1 MSTPGLCHPPPG
13 TRALLACLLALALLL
28 AGCAQSPSATPS
40 PPGALAYYWS
50 SLRGH
55 WALLQAARP
64 VSDWLADP
72 ATPAALRTRLAL
84 AQQMRDFASAR
95 LHLPDNASYR
105 SYAELPRRAA
115 VWNVVA
121 APPDALT
128 LHQWCFPITGCI
140 GYRGYFNEADAQA
153 EAAHLA
159 AQGLEVAVYGV
170 PAYSTLGYLN
180 WLGGDPLL
188 STFIHGS
195 EGDLVRLLL
204 HELAHQ
210 VLYAE
215 GDTTFNES
223 FATTV
228 ERLGTALWLQEHAS
242 AATRAQD
249 QLQQAQRQ
257 QWRALTQAT
266 RARLAEIYAQKT
278 AATPNQQAQA
288 AMKKEAMEDFR
299 RAYAVLRAQWQAAH
313 PSQDLRGYDQWV
325 AQANNARFATQAAY
339 DTWVPA
345 LEALFQQHGGDWRQ
359 FYAAARQLAAL
370 PTKQRRQAL
379 CTLHP
384 QPGVELGCG
393 AVQ

>member
-1 MSTPGLCHPPPG
+1 MSTPGLCRPPPG

-84 AQQMRDFASAR
+84 AQHMRDFASAR

-188 STFIHGS
+188 STFVHGS

-288 AMKKEAMEDFR
+288 VIIFKAGGSP
-299 RAYAVLRAQWQAAH
+299 AA
-313 PSQDLRGYDQWV
+313 PSPG
-325 AQANNARFATQAAY
+325 
-339 DTWVPA
+339 
-345 LEALFQQHGGDWRQ
+345 
-359 FYAAARQLAAL
+359 
-370 PTKQRRQAL
+370 QRRR
-379 CTLHP
+379 HRP
-384 QPGVELGCG
+384 VDQPVADSRAWYSAGRHGPRAGRDRAGRPRE
-393 AVQ
+393 